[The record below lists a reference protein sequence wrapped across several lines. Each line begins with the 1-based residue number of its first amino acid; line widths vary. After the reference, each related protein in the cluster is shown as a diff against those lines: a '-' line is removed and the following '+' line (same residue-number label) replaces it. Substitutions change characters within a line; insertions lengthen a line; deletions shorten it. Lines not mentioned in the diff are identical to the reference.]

1 MAKNARRPMLH
12 IGQGVRLSKAGD
24 LLLKLLDQLPIP
36 LATTWNATD
45 VIDSEHPCFVGR
57 PGVFSERAANFIVQ
71 NADLHIA
78 IGTRLPFMVTGY
90 NAKDFAREAKRVMVD
105 IDPKETKK
113 ESLDVHLKIVSDAG
127 RFLSCLME
135 LLTEE
140 NQIDSEWLGR
150 CQDFATATQ

>member
-1 MAKNARRPMLH
+1 M
-12 IGQGVRLSKAGD
+12 
-24 LLLKLLDQLPIP
+24 
-36 LATTWNATD
+36 ATTWNATD
-45 VIDSEHPCFVGR
+45 VIDSAHPCFVGR

-113 ESLDVHLKIVSDAG
+113 ERLDVHLKCFRCRPI
-127 RFLSCLME
+127 LSCLME

-140 NQIDSEWLGR
+140 NQIDSEWLDRQELRRYPIVDPNTHCKKIG
-150 CQDFATATQ
+150 